1 MAMTSSFIQISIP
14 QDLYKVKKFYR
25 NKDVVFDLQN
35 IHVVAH
41 TKNSLRNKYLGIHK
55 PFTVAKT
62 FLREPRFRVIG
73 KKQTYSERT
82 RYIVM
87 QNNIV

>member
-1 MAMTSSFIQISIP
+1 M
-14 QDLYKVKKFYR
+14 
-25 NKDVVFDLQN
+25 DLQK
-35 IHVVAH
+35 IHVAH
-41 TKNSLRNKYLGIHK
+41 TKSVNVIHIFGNPQTK

-62 FLREPRFRVIG
+62 FPPEPRFRVIG
-73 KKQTYSERT
+73 RKQTYTERT